1 MIDRYNMRI
10 LIMHRSFALVGG
22 AERVITDKANYLAK
36 VGHQLMLVSYEQGTH
51 PLPYELHSSVQYR
64 DLNCRFFTL
73 SKYSM
78 PMHLYHFYR
87 LKRKFRQNLRTVIR
101 EFNPDVVVLAS
112 DWQTL
117 MGAVIDSISPIPVIA
132 EFHNTYDYVMRKVG
146 VSDGWLK
153 SKITQL
159 YYRQTIRDLKKCA
172 QLVVLT
178 ESDARGWRQHFK
190 NVKVVPNPVT
200 LYPDVID
207 DVPKD
212 PGRIIFVGRFNHEKR
227 IDRLITAFSMIADK
241 YPVWHVDI
249 FGDGNEKDNLIRQI
263 SDLKLESRVIIHEPT
278 KAIYDEYKRSEM
290 LVLCSEHE
298 ASPLV
303 LVEAMACGVPCVSLD
318 CPNGPREII
327 SDSEN
332 GLLAKDGNVEDL
344 SAKIEWLIIHEKE
357 RKNMGKKARAFAATR
372 KQEVVMEQWEEIY
385 KGVIR

>member
-1 MIDRYNMRI
+1 MRI

-36 VGHQLMLVSYEQGTH
+36 AGHQLMLVSYEQGTH

-78 PMHLYHFYR
+78 PMHLYHFYC
-87 LKRKFRQNLRTVIR
+87 LKRKFRKDLRTVIR

-117 MGAVIDSISPIPVIA
+117 MGAVNDSASPIPVIA

-146 VSDGWLK
+146 MSDGWLK

-159 YYRQTIRDLKKCA
+159 YYRQTTKDLGKCA

-178 ESDARGWRQHFK
+178 ESDAHGWRRHFK
-190 NVKVVPNPVT
+190 NVTVIPNPVT

-212 PGRIIFVGRFNHEKR
+212 QGRIIFVGRFNHEKR

-241 YPVWHVDI
+241 YPSWHVDI
-249 FGDGNEKDNLIRQI
+249 FGDGNEKENLIRQI
-263 SDLKLESRVIIHEPT
+263 TVSKLESRVIIHEPT

-290 LVLCSEHE
+290 LALCSEHE

-327 SDSEN
+327 NDGEN
-332 GLLAKDGNVEDL
+332 GLLAKDGDVEDL
-344 SAKIEWLIIHEKE
+344 SAKIEWLITHERE
-357 RKNMGKKARAFAATR
+357 RKNMGKKARVFAATR
-372 KQEVVMEQWEEIY
+372 KQEVLMGQWEELY
-385 KGVIR
+385 KSVIR

>member
-1 MIDRYNMRI
+1 MRI

-36 VGHQLMLVSYEQGTH
+36 AGHQLMLVSYEQGAH
-51 PLPYELHSSVQYR
+51 PLPYELHPSVQYR
-64 DLNCRFFTL
+64 DLDCRFFTL
-73 SKYSM
+73 SKYSI

-87 LKRKFRQNLRTVIR
+87 LKRKFRNNLQFIIS

-117 MGAVIDSISPIPVIA
+117 MGAVIDTVSPIPVIA

-146 VSDGWLK
+146 VSEGWLK

-190 NVKVVPNPVT
+190 NVTVIPNPVT

-241 YPVWHVDI
+241 YPEWHVDI
-249 FGDGNEKDNLIRQI
+249 FGEGNEKDNLIRQI
-263 SDLKLESRVIIHEPT
+263 KDLKLESRVIIHEPT
-278 KAIYDEYKRSEM
+278 KSIYDEYKRSEM

-327 SDSEN
+327 SDGEN
-332 GLLAKDGNVEDL
+332 GLLAKNGDVQDL
-344 SAKIEWLIIHEKE
+344 SAKIEWLIAHDDD
-357 RKNMGKKARAFAATR
+357 RKVMGQKARAFAALR
-372 KQEVVMEQWEEIY
+372 KLSVIMRHWEILY
-385 KGVIR
+385 TQFRK